1 MRAMFV
7 GAVVAVGLGLGG
19 VASAGEVGVGVG
31 AHDVDLWKQE
41 CCFESGQN
49 LELHWRSEPLD
60 VKRSLG
66 VWRLWA
72 LGSVNSDE
80 GTNFVAGGIQRRF
93 WGDKKVYAQL
103 SVGLAVHDGEDGDPP
118 VANPDRIYFG
128 SPVLIAS
135 EAAAGVNFNDDWS
148 GEVAYFHMSHAGLAG
163 DQNPGLDVVSVRLIR
178 KF

>member
-1 MRAMFV
+1 MRAVFV
-7 GAVVAVGLGLGG
+7 GAAFALGLGLAGA
-19 VASAGEVGVGVG
+19 ASAGEVGVGIG

-49 LELHWRSEPLD
+49 LEIHYRSNPLGVD
-60 VKRSLG
+60 RGLG

-72 LGSVNSDE
+72 MGSVNSDG
-80 GTNFVAGGIQRRF
+80 GTNFAAGGIQRRF

-103 SVGLAVHDGEDGDPP
+103 SVGLGVHDGPGGD
-118 VANPDRIYFG
+118 VQKEPDRIYFG
-128 SPVLIAS
+128 SRVLIAS
-135 EAAAGVNFNDDWS
+135 EAAAGVNLNDDWS
-148 GEVAYFHMSHAGLAG
+148 GELAYFHMSHAGLAG